1 MNMSFNRY
9 NIEKGIL
16 TPSPRGRLGRGCA
29 FILLLL
35 TLLCACS
42 QVIQRRSADETKKA
56 AADSLLDRSYAL
68 YDSCRFEQAIL
79 AGQEALRAYQAIGD
93 SASESDCYSHMTA
106 CHQRMGDVES
116 GIEQTLKGLHLDSL
130 RKDRARMSSDY
141 NNLAALYLTAQN
153 ARQALP
159 FIQKAIETEEGL
171 EIPEKL
177 SIRYGMACE
186 IYTKLDSTAKAL
198 EYIRKA
204 YALDSA
210 AKDSVKMA
218 RRLSQQGDA
227 LTAAKEYV
235 KAEKSYQQANLLL
248 EAKRSLASLCIN
260 HKQLGN
266 LYLKMNRTAD
276 ARRHLEKS
284 ADMAR
289 HMGNRYVLQ
298 QTLKTLS
305 TIEPNDHQALMLLR
319 ESHDLSDSVYSEK
332 TSQMMG
338 SQAARFETLQKEQ
351 TIREQQYRLEKQ
363 TIWLLLGLLAA
374 TFLLILSII
383 LAYVMRARS
392 KAYQTSVNLLR
403 SQYDESISQL
413 LRKNMDEASGEAA
426 EPTVTDDQEA
436 HILLTRLNQI
446 ILSRLQDTAFN
457 SEMLADE
464 MYMSKRTLNR
474 RVKEITNIDTACYI
488 REFRIQAARRM
499 LTETQLPVA
508 EICMK
513 CGFDSPSYFSRAFKA
528 ATDMSPSVYRKT
540 YRGETSSKAIPE

>member
-1 MNMSFNRY
+1 MNLYSDDTQ
-9 NIEKGIL
+9 KGIL
-16 TPSPRGRLGRGCA
+16 TPSPWGRTGRGCA
-29 FILLLL
+29 FILLL

-210 AKDSVKMA
+210 AK
-218 RRLSQQGDA
+218 
-227 LTAAKEYV
+227 EYV

-276 ARRHLEKS
+276 ARKHLEKS

-305 TIEPNDHQALMLLR
+305 TIEPNDHQALLLLR

-403 SQYDESISQL
+403 TQYDESISQL
-413 LRKNMDEASGEAA
+413 LRKNMDKASGEAA

-474 RVKEITNIDTACYI
+474 RVKEITNIDTASYI